1 MNKADRFV
9 LLRSLAKLHLRARD
23 KILRR
28 IILEWIIYIAKA
40 EALRDA
46 ELLKLSQS
54 SIADEVHRERSRRVL
69 GE

>member
-23 KILRR
+23 KIVRCL
-28 IILEWIIYIAKA
+28 ILEWIIYIAKA

-46 ELLKLSQS
+46 ELLRLSRT
-54 SIADEVHRERSRRVL
+54 SIADELYIERSRPAP
-69 GE
+69 